1 MVLFAWTVM
10 LLCILAVSDSFLS
23 LFKRTNIR
31 RGVFSFYKLA
41 LLFVIYLTIITA
53 FACLYTIFMMNGIVV
68 LKEGT
73 EIVGG
78 KFFSGLA
85 TSVYFSAVTLL
96 SVGYGDITPIGVGRW
111 IAVIEALLG
120 YLLPAVFFVTTI
132 VDYDRNEESKK
143 SNRHSPKKG

>member
-1 MVLFAWTVM
+1 MVLLAWTVM
-10 LLCILAVSDSFLS
+10 LLCILAVSDSFFS
-23 LFKRTNIR
+23 LFKQTNMR

-41 LLFVIYLTIITA
+41 LLFLIYLTIITA
-53 FACLYTIFMMNGIVV
+53 FACLYTIFMMNGLVV

-73 EIVGG
+73 KIVDGQ
-78 KFFSGLA
+78 FLSSLA

-96 SVGYGDITPIGVGRW
+96 SVGYGDITPIGIGRW

-132 VDYDRNEESKK
+132 VDYDREMGMKK
-143 SNRHSPKKG
+143 SNRRPLGK